1 MTGLIKEDLLSI
13 VKKKRFIILT
23 ALAYIGLIIFMIGE
37 KSEYFNDLTFFFAVN
52 KYIFYVFDPLIGIT
66 LIISVYRKK
75 FTKNSIL
82 QVEAH
87 NAKRA
92 EGVISRIISGSVI
105 LIACYLI
112 MALLVIILGLIL
124 GAHINA
130 GQTGLLML
138 RLAVDCLAG
147 VAVYITALFWLYLF
161 AFPIV
166 PVLVYGIEMLAL
178 PAYFLGSD
186 AVLSDIFKY
195 LSWFFVKLNTDYI
208 YTNLL
213 FSDLHIIAV
222 FIFLLQVVIPLL
234 FTLLVFKLK
243 KIRPDKV
250 KKKKVKTGEQETDPS
265 SPDIMAATS
274 SKI

>member
-13 VKKKRFIILT
+13 IKKKRFIILT

-178 PAYFLGSD
+178 PACFLGSD

-265 SPDIMAATS
+265 SPDIMASTS

>member
-13 VKKKRFIILT
+13 IKKKRFIILT
-23 ALAYIGLIIFMIGE
+23 ALEYIGLIIFMIGE

-195 LSWFFVKLNTDYI
+195 LSWFFIKLNTDYI

-250 KKKKVKTGEQETDPS
+250 KKKKVKTEEQETDPS

>member
-1 MTGLIKEDLLSI
+1 MTGIIKEDLLSI
-13 VKKKRFIILT
+13 IKKKRFIILT

-75 FTKNSIL
+75 FTKNSII

-112 MALLVIILGLIL
+112 MALLVIILGLFL

-161 AFPIV
+161 AFPIM

-195 LSWFFVKLNTDYI
+195 LSWFFVRLNTDYI

-265 SPDIMAATS
+265 SPDIMASTS

>member
-1 MTGLIKEDLLSI
+1 MTGIIKEDLLSI

-222 FIFLLQVVIPLL
+222 LVFLLQVVIPLL

-265 SPDIMAATS
+265 SPDIMASTS

>member
-222 FIFLLQVVIPLL
+222 LVFLLQVVIPLL

-265 SPDIMAATS
+265 SPDIMASTS

>member
-1 MTGLIKEDLLSI
+1 MTGMIKEDLLSI

-23 ALAYIGLIIFMIGE
+23 ALAYVGLIIFMICE

-92 EGVISRIISGSVI
+92 EGVISKIVSGTVII
-105 LIACYLI
+105 IACYLI
-112 MALLVIILGLIL
+112 MALLVIIMGLIL
-124 GAHINA
+124 GAHISA

-138 RLAVDCLAG
+138 RLAVDCMAG

-195 LSWFFVKLNTDYI
+195 LSWFFIKLNTDSI
-208 YTNLL
+208 YTNLM
-213 FSDLHIIAV
+213 FSDLHILSV
-222 FIFLLQVVIPLL
+222 FILILQAVIPLL
-234 FTLLVFKLK
+234 FALLVFKLK
-243 KIRPDKV
+243 KIKPEKS
-250 KKKKVKTGEQETDPS
+250 KKKEVKNEEPETDAA
-265 SPDIMAATS
+265 SPDIIASTS